1 MIQNE
6 HQYKVTK
13 GEIDKL
19 QQVIDKLLEQPD
31 ISPSQLAGM
40 QNSFQTQ
47 IDRMQMEI
55 QAYDDLKAGKVEIT
69 MGAIED
75 LPKVLI
81 QKRISLGMTQKELAA
96 KLGIKEQMVQRY
108 EASGYELILRMRG
121 YANGFGRLA
130 EVWNALSTSIPMM
143 TVS

>member
-6 HQYKVTK
+6 HQYKVSK

-19 QQVIDKLLEQPD
+19 QQVIDKLLEQPN

-47 IDRMQMEI
+47 IDRIQMEI
-55 QAYDDLKAGKVEIT
+55 QAYEDLKAGKVEIT

-108 EASGYELILRMRG
+108 EASGYESI
-121 YANGFGRLA
+121 GFGRLS
-130 EVWNALSTSIPMM
+130 EVWNALSASIPIM